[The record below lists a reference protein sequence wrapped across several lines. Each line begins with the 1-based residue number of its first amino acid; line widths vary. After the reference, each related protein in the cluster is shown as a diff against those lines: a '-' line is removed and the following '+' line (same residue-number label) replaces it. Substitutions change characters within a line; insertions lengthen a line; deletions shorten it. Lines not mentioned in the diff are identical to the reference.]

1 MQKNMEVEE
10 SAMPETRMEIE
21 RKFLIDRPDPAWL
34 AAWPG
39 SREAE
44 IVQIYLTA
52 QPGEEVRVR
61 HWSEGGRSLYY
72 HTTKRS
78 VSAVSREEIERI
90 VTPEEYEAFLSQ
102 ADPAKVPLHKKRW
115 LLPYRGQLL
124 EIDLYPFWQDQAIL
138 EIELDAEDTPIDLPP
153 QIKVRKEVTDDES
166 YKNAALADRR

>member
-1 MQKNMEVEE
+1 
-10 SAMPETRMEIE
+10 MPETRMEIE

-44 IVQIYLTA
+44 IVQTYLTA

-61 HWSEGGRSLYY
+61 HWSEGGNSLYY

-78 VSAVSREEIERI
+78 VSAVSREEVERI
-90 VTPEEYEAFLSQ
+90 VSREEYEAFLSQ
-102 ADPAKVPLHKKRW
+102 ADPTKVTLRKTRW
-115 LLPYRGQLL
+115 LLPYQGQVL

-138 EIELDAEDTPIDLPP
+138 EIELDAENAPVALPP
-153 QIKVRKEVTDDES
+153 QIKLRKEVTDDDS
-166 YKNAALADRR
+166 YKNAALANRR

>member
-1 MQKNMEVEE
+1 
-10 SAMPETRMEIE
+10 MPETRMEIE

-61 HWSEGGRSLYY
+61 QWSEGGRSLYY

-78 VSAVSREEIERI
+78 VSAVSREEI
-90 VTPEEYEAFLSQ
+90 
-102 ADPAKVPLHKKRW
+102 
-115 LLPYRGQLL
+115 
-124 EIDLYPFWQDQAIL
+124 
-138 EIELDAEDTPIDLPP
+138 
-153 QIKVRKEVTDDES
+153 
-166 YKNAALADRR
+166 